1 LNTKPIWKQ
10 FKEEMLLNLQT
21 EILYISSILINIL
34 KIKFKIS
41 CQLRLELKNG
51 WKECQ
56 VCVGVKSF

>member
-1 LNTKPIWKQ
+1 
-10 FKEEMLLNLQT
+10 MLLNLQT
-21 EILYISSILINIL
+21 EILYISGILINIL